1 MSENESMNCKIEQN
15 SWQELRRTM
24 ECISD
29 QPFQIIFIKGNA
41 SNNYFYPQTEITQSE
56 NTTHLNSTSSPNLKT
71 ASDGYGENNQNMSE
85 KEKIKKVPLCNRAR
99 HLQSNNI
106 AQLDNIFTTDAKKTT
121 ELSSH
126 CKEVINRELMFWH
139 DRIQFEMK
147 QTNAIMTNLYT
158 RMKRIRRLNRE
169 LRDLLAYFKDD
180 TDSSITLST

>member
-56 NTTHLNSTSSPNLKT
+56 NTTHLNST

-85 KEKIKKVPLCNRAR
+85 KEKIKKSHYAIV
-99 HLQSNNI
+99 H
-106 AQLDNIFTTDAKKTT
+106 DIFKTT